1 MLTPL
6 LSDTVLLPSF
16 VRTVLNAD
24 FHGAGL
30 PLLSDTVLLPSFVR
44 TVLNADFQVDGLAH
58 LMMHFSWKW
67 IGILASDNDIG
78 LQGSQQLKKELHNVG
93 ICVAFHEILPTN
105 IPQYKAQLLVETI
118 KKSSASIVI
127 FYAFESQVASIMREA
142 LNQNVY
148 GKVWIGTIGWVTSAF
163 SSDIDIWKTLHGTL
177 GFAIYSGDIIGFKE
191 YLFSIHPFKYPND
204 IYMKFFWEAAF
215 GCKWLANGSLY
226 RSADNE
232 QRNRPT
238 FCTGTEALELLD
250 PSVYQVNEFRFTY
263 SMYNAVYSLAVA
275 LSNLQSCTTG
285 KGPFFNSTCTEWKDF
300 VPWQVPQ
307 SVCSDSCPLGYRQA
321 IRQGQPHCCHD
332 CVPCPE
338 GEIAN
343 HTDSVECFRCNRDQW
358 TNEKQDVCLPKQVE
372 FLSYDE
378 HLGKALAVISIIFSL
393 IPVYILG
400 LFVKHRETPIVKANN
415 CELSYLLLF
424 SLVLCF
430 LCSLIFIGY
439 PLRGTCLLR
448 QTAFGITFASCV
460 SCVLAKTVTVVIAF
474 SATKPGSKLQQWVG
488 FKLPATIII
497 CCTLLQVII
506 CIVWLALSPPYPD
519 FNTSAKIGILIIE
532 CNEGSAIAFW
542 CMLGYMGLLAS
553 VSFVVAFLARNLP
566 DSFNETRFITF
577 SLLVFVSVWLSF
589 VPAYLSTRGKY
600 MIAVE
605 IFAILSSGMGLLTCI
620 FFPKCYIVLLRPEI
634 NTKEYLMGRSNARKT
649 ERNHVNG

>member
-1 MLTPL
+1 MILSVQLTASSWYRNPISL
-6 LSDTVLLPSF
+6 LDSILGLRDCDISILSRRVFHYIKHVRFKTPSNEDFFFDINGDPPAVFDIINWQLSDDGKLQYVSVGIFNYTGIVGQRF
-16 VRTVLNAD
+16 KLNESTIKWN
-24 FHGAGL
+24 AGL
-30 PLLSDTVLLPSFVR
+30 
-44 TVLNADFQVDGLAH
+44 Q
-58 LMMHFSWKW
+58 
-67 IGILASDNDIG
+67 
-78 LQGSQQLKKELHNVG
+78 
-93 ICVAFHEILPTN
+93 
-105 IPQYKAQLLVETI
+105 ETP
-118 KKSSASIVI
+118 
-127 FYAFESQVASIMREA
+127 
-142 LNQNVY
+142 
-148 GKVWIGTIGWVTSAF
+148 
-163 SSDIDIWKTLHGTL
+163 H
-177 GFAIYSGDIIGFKE
+177 
-191 YLFSIHPFKYPND
+191 
-204 IYMKFFWEAAF
+204 
-215 GCKWLANGSLY
+215 
-226 RSADNE
+226 
-232 QRNRPT
+232 
-238 FCTGTEALELLD
+238 
-250 PSVYQVNEFRFTY
+250 
-263 SMYNAVYSLAVA
+263 
-275 LSNLQSCTTG
+275 
-285 KGPFFNSTCTEWKDF
+285 
-300 VPWQVPQ
+300 
-307 SVCSDSCPLGYRQA
+307 SVCSDSCAPGYRKA
-321 IRQGQPHCCHD
+321 VRQGEPVCCFD
-332 CVPCPE
+332 CIPCSK
-338 GEIAN
+338 GEISN
-343 HTDSVECFRCNRDQW
+343 QSDSVECFRCNRDQW